1 MGLFD
6 KLTGTKRPSP
16 AVTPLSAHEVRAALL
31 AVNGADR
38 PFVVRNARPAE
49 KADLVAEWRVLEP
62 AWREFFLSYR
72 LERTFKVR
80 MRLVAEKREVRAL
93 DEEVE
98 IRWLGD
104 TPTLAVSAKYG
115 RGQVTTVSKQ
125 WTIERGED
133 GRRRLVEDSI
143 FDSRQLKDP
152 LRQAVLKAGWTW
164 RGRVFSL

>member
-1 MGLFD
+1 MGLRDRF
-6 KLTGTKRPSP
+6 TGTRYPEDGV
-16 AVTPLSAHEVRAALL
+16 APLSAPAVREALL

-38 PFVVRNARPAE
+38 PYVVRNARPAE

-72 LERTFKVR
+72 LERTLKVR
-80 MRLVAEKREVRAL
+80 MRLVAEKHEVRAL

-104 TPTLAVSAKYG
+104 TPTLAVSATYG

-125 WTIERGED
+125 WTIERGRTA
-133 GRRRLVEDSI
+133 GAGS
-143 FDSRQLKDP
+143 SRTP
-152 LRQAVLKAGWTW
+152 SSTPV
-164 RGRVFSL
+164 S